1 MKILIIGGA
10 GFIGSHLCEAY
21 IKNNNV
27 TSLDNYISG
36 KKENHIPGVRYLN
49 MDAKDILSIDP
60 EYQLIFHLGEY
71 SRVEKSIDKLD
82 FVLENNSLPIL
93 NILKFTKASSAK
105 LIYAGSSTK
114 FAGSSTKFADN
125 GTNKFKSPYAF
136 SKWQNSEIVKF
147 YCENSDISYA
157 ITYFYNVYG
166 ERENADGEFAT
177 VIAKFLNLQSHNKK
191 LYITKPGTQTRN
203 FTHIDDTIN
212 ALEMIADKGFGDEYG
227 IASPQSYTVN
237 EVAQLISSNIGY
249 LDENEANRQSSLIL
263 TEKTL
268 SLGWRSKKHLHEYIK
283 SKL

>member
-21 IKNNNV
+21 IKDNNV

-36 KKENHIPGVRYLN
+36 KEENHISGVRYLN

-71 SRVEKSIDKLD
+71 SRVEKSLDKID
-82 FVLENNSLPIL
+82 FVLENNTIPIL
-93 NILKFTKASSAK
+93 NILKFTKASNAK
-105 LIYAGSSTK
+105 LMY
-114 FAGSSTKFADN
+114 AGSSTKFADN

-136 SKWQNSEIVKF
+136 SKWTNSEIVKF
-147 YCENSDISYA
+147 YCENYNIPYA

-166 ERENADGEFAT
+166 GRENSEGEFST
-177 VIAKFLNLQSHNKK
+177 VIAKFLNLKSHNEK
-191 LYITKPGTQTRN
+191 LYVTKPGTQTRN

-212 ALEMIADKGFGDEYG
+212 ALELIADKGFGDEYG
-227 IASPQSYTVN
+227 IASPHTYSIN
-237 EVAQLISSNIGY
+237 EVAQLISSDIGY
-249 LDENEANRQSSLIL
+249 SDENKANRQSSQIL

-268 SLGWRSKKHLHEYIK
+268 ALGWRPTKHLHEYIK
-283 SKL
+283 NKL

>member
-1 MKILIIGGA
+1 MEVLIIGGA

-21 IKNNNV
+21 IKDNNV

-36 KKENHIPGVRYLN
+36 KEENHIPGVRYLN

-60 EYQLIFHLGEY
+60 EYHLIFHLGEY
-71 SRVEKSIDKLD
+71 SRVEKSLDKLD

-93 NILKFTKASSAK
+93 NILKFTKVSNAK
-105 LIYAGSSTK
+105 LIY
-114 FAGSSTKFADN
+114 AGSSTKFADN

-147 YCENSDISYA
+147 YCENLNIPYA
-157 ITYFYNVYG
+157 IPYFYNVYG
-166 ERENADGEFAT
+166 GRENANGEFAT
-177 VIAKFLNLQSHNKK
+177 VIAKFLNLKSRHKK

-203 FTHIDDTIN
+203 FTHIDDTVN
-212 ALEMIADKGFGDEYG
+212 ALEIIADKGLGDEYG
-227 IASPQSYTVN
+227 IANPHSYSIN

-249 LDENEANRQSSLIL
+249 LDENKANRQSSKIL

-268 SLGWRSKKHLHEYIK
+268 ALGWKPQKHLHEYIK

>member
-21 IKNNNV
+21 VKNNDV

-71 SRVEKSIDKLD
+71 SRVEKSLDKID

-93 NILKFTKASSAK
+93 NILKFTKASNAK
-105 LIYAGSSTK
+105 LIY
-114 FAGSSTKFADN
+114 AGSSTKFADN

-177 VIAKFLNLQSHNKK
+177 VIAKFLKLKSHNKK
-191 LYITKPGTQTRN
+191 LYVTKPGTQTRN

-227 IASPQSYTVN
+227 IASPQSYTVD

-249 LDENEANRQSSLIL
+249 LDENQANRQSSQIL

-268 SLGWRSKKHLHEYIK
+268 ALGWKSKKHLHEYIK

>member
-1 MKILIIGGA
+1 MEVLIIGGA

-21 IKNNNV
+21 IKDNNV

-36 KKENHIPGVRYLN
+36 KEENHISGVRYLN

-71 SRVEKSIDKLD
+71 SRVEKSLDKLD

-93 NILKFTKASSAK
+93 NILKFTKASNAK
-105 LIYAGSSTK
+105 LIY
-114 FAGSSTKFADN
+114 AGSSTKFADN

-147 YCENSDISYA
+147 YCENLNIPYA
-157 ITYFYNVYG
+157 IPYFYNVYG
-166 ERENADGEFAT
+166 GRENANGEFAT
-177 VIAKFLNLQSHNKK
+177 VIAKFLNLKSRHKK

-203 FTHIDDTIN
+203 FTHIDDTVN
-212 ALEMIADKGFGDEYG
+212 ALEIIADKGLGDEYG
-227 IASPQSYTVN
+227 IANPHSYSIN

-249 LDENEANRQSSLIL
+249 LDENKANRQSSKIL

-268 SLGWRSKKHLHEYIK
+268 ALGWKPQKHLHEYIK

>member
-21 IKNNNV
+21 IKDNNV

-36 KKENHIPGVRYLN
+36 KEENHISGVRYLN

-71 SRVEKSIDKLD
+71 SRVEKSLDKLD

-93 NILKFTKASSAK
+93 NILKFTKASNAK

-114 FAGSSTKFADN
+114 FSDN

-147 YCENSDISYA
+147 YCENLDIPYA
-157 ITYFYNVYG
+157 ISYFYNVYG
-166 ERENADGEFAT
+166 GRENANGEFAT
-177 VIAKFLNLQSHNKK
+177 VIAKFLNLKSHHKK
-191 LYITKPGTQTRN
+191 LYVTKP
-203 FTHIDDTIN
+203 
-212 ALEMIADKGFGDEYG
+212 
-227 IASPQSYTVN
+227 
-237 EVAQLISSNIGY
+237 
-249 LDENEANRQSSLIL
+249 
-263 TEKTL
+263 
-268 SLGWRSKKHLHEYIK
+268 
-283 SKL
+283 

>member
-21 IKNNNV
+21 IKDNNV

-36 KKENHIPGVRYLN
+36 KEENHISGVRYLN

-71 SRVEKSIDKLD
+71 SRVEKSLDKLD

-93 NILKFTKASSAK
+93 NILKFTKASNAK
-105 LIYAGSSTK
+105 LIY
-114 FAGSSTKFADN
+114 AGSSTKFADN

-147 YCENSDISYA
+147 YCENLNIPYA
-157 ITYFYNVYG
+157 IPYFYNVYG
-166 ERENADGEFAT
+166 GRENANGEFAT
-177 VIAKFLNLQSHNKK
+177 VIAKFLNLKSRHKK

-203 FTHIDDTIN
+203 FTHIDDTVN
-212 ALEMIADKGFGDEYG
+212 ALEIIADKGLGDEYG
-227 IASPQSYTVN
+227 IANPHSYSIN

-249 LDENEANRQSSLIL
+249 LDENKANRQSSKIL

-268 SLGWRSKKHLHEYIK
+268 ALGWKPQKHLHEYIK

>member
-21 IKNNNV
+21 LKDNNV

-36 KKENHIPGVRYLN
+36 KEENHIPGVRYLN

-60 EYQLIFHLGEY
+60 EYHLIFHLGEY
-71 SRVEKSIDKLD
+71 SRVEKSLDKLD

-93 NILKFTKASSAK
+93 NVLKFTKASNAK
-105 LIYAGSSTK
+105 LIY
-114 FAGSSTKFADN
+114 AGSSTKFADN
-125 GTNKFKSPYAF
+125 GTNKFMSPYAF

-147 YCENSDISYA
+147 YCENLDIPYA
-157 ITYFYNVYG
+157 IPYFYNVYG
-166 ERENADGEFAT
+166 GRENANGEFAT
-177 VIAKFLNLQSHNKK
+177 VIAKFLNLKSHHKK

-203 FTHIDDTIN
+203 FTHIDDTVN
-212 ALEMIADKGFGDEYG
+212 ALEIIADKGLGDEYG
-227 IASPQSYTVN
+227 IANPHSYSIN

-249 LDENEANRQSSLIL
+249 LDENKANRQSSKIL

-268 SLGWRSKKHLHEYIK
+268 ALGWKPQKHLHEYIK
-283 SKL
+283 SKLQATQ

>member
-21 IKNNNV
+21 VNNNNV

-71 SRVEKSIDKLD
+71 SRVEKSLDKLD

-93 NILKFTKASSAK
+93 NILKFTKTSNAK
-105 LIYAGSSTK
+105 LIY
-114 FAGSSTKFADN
+114 AGSSTKFADN

-147 YCENSDISYA
+147 YCENLDIPYA
-157 ITYFYNVYG
+157 ISYFYNVYG
-166 ERENADGEFAT
+166 GRENSSGEFAT
-177 VIAKFLNLQSHNKK
+177 VIAKFLNLKSHHKK

-203 FTHIDDTIN
+203 FTHIDDTVN
-212 ALEMIADKGFGDEYG
+212 ALEIIADKGLGDEYG
-227 IASPQSYTVN
+227 IANPHSYSIN
-237 EVAQLISSNIGY
+237 KVAQLI
-249 LDENEANRQSSLIL
+249 
-263 TEKTL
+263 
-268 SLGWRSKKHLHEYIK
+268 
-283 SKL
+283 

>member
-1 MKILIIGGA
+1 MEVLIIGGA

-21 IKNNNV
+21 IKDNNV

-36 KKENHIPGVRYLN
+36 KEENHIPGVRYLN

-71 SRVEKSIDKLD
+71 SRVEKSLDKLD

-93 NILKFTKASSAK
+93 NILKFTKVSNAK
-105 LIYAGSSTK
+105 LIY
-114 FAGSSTKFADN
+114 AGSSTKFADN

-147 YCENSDISYA
+147 YCENLNIPYA
-157 ITYFYNVYG
+157 IPYFYNVYG
-166 ERENADGEFAT
+166 GRENANGEFAT
-177 VIAKFLNLQSHNKK
+177 VIAKFLNLKSHHKK

-203 FTHIDDTIN
+203 FTHIDDTVN
-212 ALEMIADKGFGDEYG
+212 ALEIIADKGLGDEYG
-227 IASPQSYTVN
+227 IANPHSYSIN

-249 LDENEANRQSSLIL
+249 LDENKANRQSSKIL

-268 SLGWRSKKHLHEYIK
+268 ALGWKPQKHLHEYIK

>member
-21 IKNNNV
+21 IKDNNV

-36 KKENHIPGVRYLN
+36 KEENHIPGVRYLN

-71 SRVEKSIDKLD
+71 SRVEKSLDKLD

-93 NILKFTKASSAK
+93 NILKFTKASNAK
-105 LIYAGSSTK
+105 LIY
-114 FAGSSTKFADN
+114 AGSSTKFADN

-147 YCENSDISYA
+147 YCENLNIPYA
-157 ITYFYNVYG
+157 IPYFYNVYG
-166 ERENADGEFAT
+166 GRENANGEFAT
-177 VIAKFLNLQSHNKK
+177 VIAKFLNLKSRHKK

-203 FTHIDDTIN
+203 FTHIDDTVN
-212 ALEMIADKGFGDEYG
+212 ALEIIADKGLGDEYG
-227 IASPQSYTVN
+227 IANPHSYSIN

-249 LDENEANRQSSLIL
+249 LDENKANRQSSKIL

-268 SLGWRSKKHLHEYIK
+268 ALGWKPQKHLHEYIK

>member
-21 IKNNNV
+21 IKDNNV

-36 KKENHIPGVRYLN
+36 KEENHISGVRYLN

-71 SRVEKSIDKLD
+71 SRVEKSLDKLD

-93 NILKFTKASSAK
+93 NILKFTKASNAK

-114 FAGSSTKFADN
+114 FSDN

-147 YCENSDISYA
+147 YCENLDIPYA
-157 ITYFYNVYG
+157 ISYFYNVYG
-166 ERENADGEFAT
+166 GRENANGEFAT
-177 VIAKFLNLQSHNKK
+177 VIAKFLNLKSHHKK
-191 LYITKPGTQTRN
+191 LYVTKPGTQTRN
-203 FTHIDDTIN
+203 FTHIDDTVN
-212 ALEMIADKGFGDEYG
+212 ALEIIADKGLGDEYG
-227 IASPQSYTVN
+227 IANPHSYSIN

-249 LDENEANRQSSLIL
+249 LDENKANRQSSKIL

-268 SLGWRSKKHLHEYIK
+268 ALGLKPQKHLHEYIK

>member
-21 IKNNNV
+21 IKDNNV

-60 EYQLIFHLGEY
+60 VYQLIFHLGEY
-71 SRVEKSIDKLD
+71 SRVEKSLNKLD

-93 NILKFTKASSAK
+93 NVLKFTKASNAK
-105 LIYAGSSTK
+105 LIY
-114 FAGSSTKFADN
+114 AGSSTKFADN

-147 YCENSDISYA
+147 YCENLDIPYA
-157 ITYFYNVYG
+157 IPYFYNVYG
-166 ERENADGEFAT
+166 GRENASGEFAT
-177 VIAKFLNLQSHNKK
+177 VIAKFLNLKSHHKK

-203 FTHIDDTIN
+203 FTHIDDTVN
-212 ALEMIADKGFGDEYG
+212 ALEIIADKGLGDEYG
-227 IASPQSYTVN
+227 IANPHSYSIN

-249 LDENEANRQSSLIL
+249 LDENKANRQSSKIL

-268 SLGWRSKKHLHEYIK
+268 ALGWKPQKHLREYIK